1 MIRIFY
7 TTILVSFLYIN
18 LSFAQED
25 LEPIELSTNLYA
37 ITNSGGGNIV
47 FLVTRKGVVV
57 VDAGGSPENARN
69 ILKSIQ
75 SKTDKPVKYLI
86 YTHSHRDHIY
96 GVSEFPEDI
105 KIIAH
110 ENIMDNIKK
119 YTEPGLKNSI
129 EKIIPEYLERLKSQI
144 ESENQ
149 ENSDDLEKD
158 KRQYNLYSNY
168 LEDLKKVKIR
178 YPDITFTDSYKLN
191 LKNERIFLEY
201 PGDGHTNDNIVVK
214 FSNHNVI
221 HTGDLIFNG
230 SVPYVITDHGA
241 NVENWITIMDDL
253 YIENI
258 KTVVPGHGEITD
270 KEVFKEQANY
280 FRKLT
285 YRVEALKNAG
295 FALNEIKEK
304 IDFEEYKLIDRGN
317 QFPVNIEVIYNELE
331 SKQ

>member
-1 MIRIFY
+1 MIRILCL
-7 TTILVSFLYIN
+7 TILVSFSHIN
-18 LSFAQED
+18 LNFAQEN
-25 LEPIELSTNLYA
+25 LEPVELSNNLYS

-47 FLVTRKGVVV
+47 FLITKKGVVV
-57 VDAGGSPENARN
+57 VDAGGSPGNAQN
-69 ILKSIQ
+69 IIQ
-75 SKTDKPVKYLI
+75 AIKSKTDSPIKYLI

-96 GVSEFPEDI
+96 GVSEFPDDI

-110 ENIMDNIKK
+110 QNIVDNLKN
-119 YTEPGLKNSI
+119 YTEPGLKNSL
-129 EKIIPEYLERLKSQI
+129 ENTIPEYLEGLKSQI
-144 ESENQ
+144 ENESQ
-149 ENSDDLEKD
+149 ENSDDLEKV
-158 KRQYNLYSNY
+158 KQQYNLYSNY
-168 LEDLKKVKIR
+168 LKDLKKVKIR
-178 YPDITFTDSYKLN
+178 YPDITFTDSYKLK

-201 PGDGHTNDNIVVK
+201 PGPGHTNDNIVVK

-241 NVENWITIMDDL
+241 NVENWINIVDDL

-270 KEVFKEQANY
+270 KEVFKDQANY

-295 FALNEIKEK
+295 FTVNEIKEK
-304 IDFEEYKLIDRGN
+304 IDFEAYKMIDGGN
-317 QFPVNIEVIYNELE
+317 QFPVNIEVIYNEL
-331 SKQ
+331 

>member
-1 MIRIFY
+1 MIRVFCI
-7 TTILVSFLYIN
+7 TILVSFLHIN
-18 LSFAQED
+18 LNIAQEN
-25 LEPIELSTNLYA
+25 LEPVELSTNLFA

-47 FLVTRKGVVV
+47 FLVTKKGVIVI
-57 VDAGGSPENARN
+57 DAGGSPGNAQN
-69 ILKSIQ
+69 IIHAIK
-75 SKTDKPVKYLI
+75 SKTDRPIKYLI

-96 GVSEFPEDI
+96 GASEFPEDI

-110 ENIMDNIKK
+110 KNIVENFKN

-129 EKIIPEYLERLKSQI
+129 EKSIPEYLEKLESQI
-144 ESENQ
+144 ENESDENND
-149 ENSDDLEKD
+149 ELEKA
-158 KRQYNLYSNY
+158 KQQYDLYSNY
-168 LEDLKKVKIR
+168 LGDLKKVKIR
-178 YPDITFTDSYKLN
+178 YPDITFTDSYKLK

-201 PGDGHTNDNIVVK
+201 PGQGHTNDNIVVK

-241 NVENWITIMDDL
+241 SVENWIKIMDDL

-270 KEVFKEQANY
+270 KEAFKVQTGY

-285 YRVEALKNAG
+285 YRIEALKNAG
-295 FALNEIKEK
+295 FTLDEIKEK
-304 IDFEEYKLIDRGN
+304 IDFDSYGLIDQGN

-331 SKQ
+331 NKQ